1 MAGDGDPP
9 SSGGATTA
17 TRPASSMSA
26 REEVGPTASFLHLQ
40 ENLLVSTCPSLKL
53 LLMFSCSSSHP
64 VYPEFPAAA
73 PTLPPTLPFSPSPLL
88 TFSVSLF
95 ISDLCVY

>member
-73 PTLPPTLPFSPSPLL
+73 PTSSHPPTLPFSPSHLL
-88 TFSVSLF
+88 RLAFHL
-95 ISDLCVY
+95 